1 MGKGATITNLNG
13 VTKGMAHIEGTD
25 LYYEIA
31 GQGPPLVLVHAGFVD
46 SRMWDEQFSVFAQQ
60 YRVLRYDLRGFGKSK
75 LSPGPFS
82 HRQDLHRL
90 LNFVGLERAHLL
102 GCSMGGGVV
111 VDFTLEHPEKVASL
125 VLVSSAL
132 GGYPM
137 TGEMPKP
144 MQELMDALQAKDL
157 ARAAEIAGRLWI
169 AGPHRTPEQVD
180 KGILG
185 RAREM
190 SLTALPN
197 IFVKEEPLVPPA
209 FERLAKIVAPTLVM
223 VGELDDAS
231 IATIGGFLNAHIAA
245 SQEEIISGAAHLPSM
260 EKPEEFNRIVLE
272 FFKSQPT
279 FS

>member
-1 MGKGATITNLNG
+1 
-13 VTKGMAHIEGTD
+13 MAHIEGTD

>member
-1 MGKGATITNLNG
+1 LGKGATITNLNG